1 MNEFLIVHMKYL
13 TQNTNRR
20 INVSNLNS
28 ILLYVLPKTSILK
41 SIALS
46 SVEVIV
52 RFVSLVAQQTQVEKN
67 LSQMQIIL
75 NKLKYDVSRR
85 NISTK
90 SFEYTLRYVFM
101 QNNSGRITNR
111 YILIRPREISVIKR
125 L

>member
-20 INVSNLNS
+20 ISVSNLNS

-52 RFVSLVAQQTQVEKN
+52 RFVSLVAQQTQVEKTYHKC
-67 LSQMQIIL
+67 
-75 NKLKYDVSRR
+75 KL
-85 NISTK
+85 
-90 SFEYTLRYVFM
+90 F
-101 QNNSGRITNR
+101 
-111 YILIRPREISVIKR
+111 
-125 L
+125 